1 LIDEL
6 YVEIKYVREV
16 VIDSTHLV
24 EDTLE
29 NPDRSSLQILD
40 LIFNQKIISSNS
52 FHVYPQKSYLKK
64 AVGNNADKTQ
74 EIQGRIMK
82 DGLAKSVRICGADN
96 SNRVGLMLLAEGI
109 ENIVFIRV

>member
-1 LIDEL
+1 ML
-6 YVEIKYVREV
+6 
-16 VIDSTHLV
+16 

-40 LIFNQKIISSNS
+40 LIFNQKIVSSNS

-64 AVGNNADKTQ
+64 AVNGADRSQ

-82 DGLAKSVRICGADN
+82 DGLAKSVRICSADN
-96 SNRVGLMLLAEGI
+96 PDRVGLMLLAEGMEYRLSLI
-109 ENIVFIRV
+109 IKIKY